1 MKNKLNFPVKAAES
15 PVNLSEQFSS
25 SHAAFVV
32 WWYGGV
38 TKNDDFNQP
47 KVILVLREF
56 LADNRLGEY
65 FTRSVPI
72 TLLGQARIGTIWKN
86 GCCIGE
92 VDFETAE
99 FEVSFD
105 RDGWHHVSFY
115 DYYHGICDAPYP
127 LHVYPLK
134 YTKDKNYFIKLKD
147 GEKRTLL
154 VPCLEFF
161 SRCYGSSQEIK
172 RILAK
177 HLFRDWGD
185 PYNYMLS
192 NFLESESDG
201 VWNISIKGNSKL
213 VEADARFLAW
223 LKYNKYAKVSAKDIY
238 AQMDLAIEGISVSGK
253 YPLVHLKVRPWH
265 EQRARIRVQGISF
278 DSGRS
283 FLALNILG
291 CSPPAGPEIKLHR
304 LIRGSGAKATE
315 SVETIPASYPGRG
328 KRDLPSGKL
337 PVTSRQN
344 PDRSGPR
351 KAVEDPEFVELAHP
365 DVDVSPIGQEKVNH
379 SSGAGNNVFQHG
391 ESFADR
397 YSSDDRF
404 GNDKGVGE
412 VFFEAP
418 LKLQSK
424 GMLRDMWDAFCYLRS
439 EFPHKILKVEWF
451 TFRKGFCGD
460 KEPELIA
467 LEPFDYSDDVPA
479 GVRGW
484 PYLYSGSSRTRGAL
498 VVKIT
503 TLDDP
508 IYVVEIER
516 RLVRKRCDSG
526 GYGEISM
533 SGLCFSVRKRSEF
546 EDVLA
551 RLLSDVRYKGDDRK
565 GKEKKDVI
573 AGYPEDVEWFSH
585 KKSKNKKVV
594 QEAAAKNAL
603 RKMGLTL

>member
-25 SHAAFVV
+25 SHAPFVV

-38 TKNDDFNQP
+38 TKNDNFNQP

-56 LADNRLGEY
+56 FEDNRLGEY

-92 VDFETAE
+92 VGFETAE

-105 RDGWHHVSFY
+105 RDGWRHVSFY
-115 DYYHGICDAPYP
+115 DSYRETCDVPYP
-127 LHVYPLK
+127 FHIYPLMYK
-134 YTKDKNYFIKLKD
+134 KDKNHFLKFED

-154 VPCLEFF
+154 IPCVEFF

-172 RILAK
+172 RILSK
-177 HLFRDWGD
+177 HLFRDWDD
-185 PYNYMLS
+185 PYSYVFS
-192 NFLESESDG
+192 NFLESEADG
-201 VWNISIKGNSKL
+201 AWNISIKGNSKL
-213 VEADARFLAW
+213 AEADARFLAW
-223 LKYNKYAKVSAKDIY
+223 LKYSKYAKVSAKEIY
-238 AQMDLAIEGISVSGK
+238 AQMDLAIEGMPVAGK

-265 EQRARIRVQGISF
+265 EQRARIRVRGIPF
-278 DSGRS
+278 DGGRS

-304 LIRGSGAKATE
+304 LIRGSGAKGTE
-315 SVETIPASYPGRG
+315 SVETIPAPYLSRG

-337 PVTSRQN
+337 PITSRQN

-365 DVDVSPIGQEKVNH
+365 DMDVSPIGQEKINH
-379 SSGAGNNVFQHG
+379 RSGAGNNGFR
-391 ESFADR
+391 SADDFSDR

-404 GNDKGVGE
+404 GNNKGIGE
-412 VFFEAP
+412 VSFEAP

-424 GMLRDMWDAFCYLRS
+424 GVLRDMWDAFCYLRDHCS
-439 EFPHKILKVEWF
+439 DKILKVEWF
-451 TFRKGFCGD
+451 TFRAGFCSD

-467 LEPFDYSDDVPA
+467 LEPFDYDDDVPA
-479 GVRGW
+479 GVRNW
-484 PYLYSGSSRTRGAL
+484 PYLYSGSSQLRGVL
-498 VVKIT
+498 VIKVT
-503 TLDDP
+503 TVDDP
-508 IYVVEIER
+508 IYVVEVER
-516 RLVRKRCDSG
+516 RLVRNKRND
-526 GYGEISM
+526 GEYIEKGM
-533 SGLCFSVRKRSEF
+533 SGFCFSVKKKKEF
-546 EDVLA
+546 EGVLT
-551 RLLSDVRYKGDDRK
+551 RFLFDVRFKDSVEGDILT
-565 GKEKKDVI
+565 E
-573 AGYPEDVEWFSH
+573 YPENVEWFMH
-585 KKSKNKKVV
+585 KRSRNEMVV